1 MPRVKR
7 LSASADWTALSSTAA
22 DWKAADPALLAT
34 MLGQLHLIRAFEET
48 VLELAGEGLVHG
60 PAHSS
65 IGQEGG
71 AVGSIVSLRS
81 TDAVN
86 GSHRGHHQF
95 LAKAL
100 THVTKGNLDPSR
112 LVTAEVAE
120 VLQRT
125 LAEILGLAQGYC
137 AGRGGSMH
145 LQWLP
150 AGALG
155 TNAIVGGGVPM
166 AAGNAWA
173 QYHSGGRSSGIGGSR
188 PQSPPAPVPP
198 GARPMAESAIVSDA
212 RHSSASGEGSDLTV
226 TYFGDGAV
234 NIGSVLET
242 MNLASAWKLPLCF
255 FIENNGYA
263 VSTTVAEATGEP
275 RLSARALGFGI
286 TAWQVDGMDPL
297 AVHLVMERAAERL
310 RSGRGPVV
318 VEALVYRFFHQNGP
332 YPGSAFGY
340 RTKEEEASWR
350 DRDPVQRVAAEMLK
364 LGQIDDAGLASVRQ
378 QAVAAMRDAAAALVE
393 PDPAPGAKPGQ
404 RRIRPELWPDP
415 AFVDVGIRGD
425 LSEIAGART
434 AERPEFTGQLKRGK
448 LIDAVARVMDRRMET
463 DARIIVLGEDVHKLG
478 GGTNGATK
486 GLPAKYP
493 GRILGTPISENAF
506 AGLAGGLALDGRFR
520 PVVEFMY
527 PDFLWVAADQVFN
540 QIGKARHMFGG
551 RNPVPLVL
559 RTKVAMGSG
568 YGSQHLMDPAGIF
581 ATSPGWRIVA
591 ASTPYDYV
599 GLMNAALAIDDP
611 VLMLEHVDLYGSEG
625 DIPVDDLDYQIPF
638 GRAAIRRPGSDVT
651 VLTYLSMVAHAAAA
665 IDQTG
670 IDAELIDLRFLD
682 RASLDWDTVGAS
694 IRKTNAVLIVEQGA
708 LGTSYGGWL
717 ADEIQRRFFD
727 WLDQPVHRV
736 TGGEASPS
744 ISRVLERAAIART
757 EEVVAGLERVRKGFG
772 SAGSGGASSGGAP
785 SGTAARGGTGSAAD
799 RGKAVG

>member
-7 LSASADWTALSSTAA
+7 LTPAAEWSELSTTAA

-71 AVGSIVSLRS
+71 AVGSIVALRS
-81 TDAVN
+81 SDAVN

-100 THVTKGNLDPSR
+100 THVTKGTLSLDA
-112 LVTAEVAE
+112 LVTPEVAQ

-145 LQWLP
+145 LQWFE

-173 QYHSGGRSSGIGGSR
+173 QYHSGGR
-188 PQSPPAPVPP
+188 PPVPP
-198 GARPMAESAIVSDA
+198 GVAAGGPDREDRDRIRPASSDGESPA
-212 RHSSASGEGSDLTV
+212 GSPDGTDLTV

-234 NIGSVLET
+234 NIGSVLESL
-242 MNLASAWKLPLCF
+242 NLASAWKLPVCF
-255 FIENNGYA
+255 FMENNGYA
-263 VSTTVAEATGEP
+263 VSTTVQEATGEP

-286 TAWQVDGMDPL
+286 TSWRVDGMDPL
-297 AVHLVMERAAERL
+297 AVHLVMQQAAARL
-310 RSGRGPVV
+310 RAGEGPVV

-340 RTKEEEASWR
+340 RTREEEAAWR
-350 DRDPVQRVAAEMLK
+350 ARDPLERVAREMTR
-364 LGQIDDAGLASVRQ
+364 LGLIDEAGVASVRA
-378 QAVAAMRDAAAALVE
+378 QAVEAMRAAAGALVE
-393 PDPAPGAKPGQ
+393 PDPAPGAKAGA

-415 AFVDVGIRGD
+415 AFVNVGVRGD

-434 AERPEFTGQLKRGK
+434 AERDSFTGQLRRGK
-448 LIDAVARVMDRRMET
+448 FIEAVSAVMDRRMAE
-463 DARIIVLGEDVHKLG
+463 DARIIVLGEDVHKLA

-493 GRILGTPISENAF
+493 GRVLGTPISENAF

-581 ATSPGWRIVA
+581 ATSPGWRIMA
-591 ASTPYDYV
+591 ASTPFDYV
-599 GLMNAALAIDDP
+599 GLMNAALAVDDP
-611 VLMLEHVDLYGSEG
+611 VLMLEHVDLYGAEG
-625 DIPVDDLDYQIPF
+625 EIPVGDLDYQIPF
-638 GRAAIRRPGSDVT
+638 GKAAVRRAGSEAT
-651 VLTYLSMVAHAAAA
+651 VLTYLSMVAHAAEA
-665 IDQTG
+665 IEATG

-682 RASLDWDTVGAS
+682 RASLDWETVGES
-694 IRKTNAVLIVEQGA
+694 VRKTGAVLIVEQGA

-717 ADEIQRRFFD
+717 ADEVQRRFFD
-727 WLDQPVHRV
+727 WLDQPVQRV
-736 TGGEASPS
+736 HGTESSPS
-744 ISRVLERAAIART
+744 ISRVLERAAIAKT
-757 EEVVAGLERVRKGFG
+757 EEVVAGLERIRAGFG
-772 SAGSGGASSGGAP
+772 KVAG
-785 SGTAARGGTGSAAD
+785 
-799 RGKAVG
+799 

>member
-7 LSASADWTALSSTAA
+7 LAPSAEWTELSTTAA

-100 THVTKGNLDPSR
+100 THVTKGSLNLDS
-112 LVTAEVAE
+112 LVTPEVAE

-145 LQWLP
+145 LQWFE

-173 QYHSGGRSSGIGGSR
+173 QKHAARK
-188 PQSPPAPVPP
+188 QSPAGPD
-198 GARPMAESAIVSDA
+198 GT
-212 RHSSASGEGSDLTV
+212 DLTV

-242 MNLASAWKLPLCF
+242 MNLAAAWKLPLCF

-263 VSTTVAEATGEP
+263 VSTTVEEATGEP
-275 RLSARALGFGI
+275 RLSARALGFGV

-297 AVHLVMERAAERL
+297 AVHLVMEQAAQRL
-310 RSGRGPVV
+310 RPGGGPVV

-340 RTKEEEASWR
+340 RTKEEEAAWR
-350 DRDPVQRVAAEMLK
+350 ARDPLDRVATEMIKLK
-364 LGQIDDAGLASVRQ
+364 LIDEAGVEAVRM
-378 QAVAAMRDAAAALVE
+378 QAVEAMKAAAAALVE
-393 PDPAPGAKPGQ
+393 PDPATVLKSTGAKVGA

-415 AFVDVGIRGD
+415 AFVNVGVRGD
-425 LSEIAGART
+425 LSELVGVRT
-434 AERPEFTGQLKRGK
+434 AEQSSFTGELRRGK
-448 LIDAVARVMDRRMET
+448 FIEAVAAVMDRRMGE
-463 DARIIVLGEDVHKLG
+463 DNRIVVLGEDVHKLN

-486 GLPAKYP
+486 GLAKKYP

-506 AGLAGGLALDGRFR
+506 AGLGGGLALDGRFR

-581 ATSPGWRIVA
+581 ATSPGWRIMA
-591 ASTPYDYV
+591 ASTPFDYV
-599 GLMNAALAIDDP
+599 GLMNAALALEDP
-611 VLMLEHVDLYGSEG
+611 VLMLEHVDLYASEG
-625 DIPVDDLDYQIPF
+625 EIPVEDLDYQIPF
-638 GRAAIRRPGSDVT
+638 GKAAIRRAGSDVT
-651 VLTYLSMVAHAAAA
+651 VLTYLSMVAHAAEA
-665 IDQTG
+665 IERTG

-682 RASLDWDTVGAS
+682 RASLDWETVGES
-694 IRKTNAVLIVEQGA
+694 VRKTNAVLIVEQGS

-717 ADEIQRRFFD
+717 ADEVQRRFFD
-727 WLDQPVHRV
+727 WLDQPVQRV
-736 TGGEASPS
+736 QGTESSPS
-744 ISRVLERAAIART
+744 ISKVLERAAIAKT
-757 EEVVAGLERVRKGFG
+757 EEVAAGLERIRAGFG
-772 SAGSGGASSGGAP
+772 KVS
-785 SGTAARGGTGSAAD
+785 
-799 RGKAVG
+799 